1 MKEGV
6 QAVLILGLTLG
17 GTVLGVWLYHSHETA
32 REEAVQLKEKTDKL
46 AKELML
52 DEFAKRHNAIV
63 RWKSSLPKRGEYS
76 LEPFAIDFSRALIRS
91 NGQPVLLRARL
102 REVME
107 TDGGAAAYFSASDS
121 DNDSLLGI
129 PLASLDLK
137 CSPEQVAELTKAG
150 VSRDT
155 KFALVAKVERV
166 FRPKLR
172 TAAQPGE
179 EGGDPS
185 IEIDTDSSVICVCG
199 TLVDLLRLKGDEP

>member
-1 MKEGV
+1 MKDGV
-6 QAVLILGLTLG
+6 KAVLVWVLIIAGAALG
-17 GTVLGVWLYHSHETA
+17 WWFYHSHETA
-32 REEAVQLKEKTDKL
+32 RKEAVQLKEKTDQL

-52 DEFAKRHNAIV
+52 GEFAKRHNAIV
-63 RWKSSLPKRGEYS
+63 RWESLPKRGEYS

-172 TAAQPGE
+172 AAAQPGE

-185 IEIDTDSSVICVCG
+185 IEIDTDSSVICVSG